1 MKQLYDVAQIV
12 RINWVFNHIELNQHV
27 DICKFLRNE
36 DVSGIFPLGL
46 GKEFYEGT
54 TLDNFYSQM
63 LTDIL
68 IIFPNKKRNG
78 KTNDKIISLS

>member
-1 MKQLYDVAQIV
+1 VT
-12 RINWVFNHIELNQHV
+12 INQ
-27 DICKFLRNE
+27 FLRNK

-46 GKEFYEGT
+46 GKNFYEGD

-68 IIFPNKKRNG
+68 IIFPNKKKKRKN
-78 KTNDKIISLS
+78 K